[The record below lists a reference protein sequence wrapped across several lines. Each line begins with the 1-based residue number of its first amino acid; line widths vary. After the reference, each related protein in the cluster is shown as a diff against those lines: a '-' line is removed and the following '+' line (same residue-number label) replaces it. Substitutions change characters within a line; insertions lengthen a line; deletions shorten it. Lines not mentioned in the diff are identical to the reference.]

1 MSNAIPLLAA
11 RVLLAVI
18 FIMAGLQ
25 KFSAIAGTAG
35 YIGSVGLPMPV
46 VLAWLAA
53 IFETL
58 AGLAI
63 LAGFRTRETAWFL
76 AGFCLFT
83 GFVFHFQPSD
93 QMQMI
98 SLMKN
103 LAMAG
108 GFIALAASGPGRIS
122 VDARTNPARFAAA

>member
-1 MSNAIPLLAA
+1 MSNAIPLLVA
-11 RVLLAVI
+11 RLLLAII

-25 KFSAIAGTAG
+25 KFGAIAGTAG
-35 YIGSVGLPMPV
+35 YIGSVGLPAATA
-46 VLAWLAA
+46 LAWAAA
-53 IFETL
+53 IFETV

-63 LAGFRTRETAWFL
+63 LAGFRTRETAWLL

-93 QMQMI
+93 QIQMI
-98 SLMKN
+98 MLMKN

-108 GFIALAASGPGRIS
+108 GFIALAAAGPGRFS
-122 VDARTNPARFAAA
+122 VDARTDPARLATA